1 MKLLVIDACVRGD
14 ESGTRRF
21 YTRYLESLKDED
33 IEVSLL
39 DLAKADLKPCTKE
52 EIYFRDSLSP
62 EEKEKH
68 EICAF
73 AREFRDADE
82 ILVAAPYWDF
92 SFPSCLKV
100 YLEKVSIVGVTFLAT
115 EKGYEGLCK
124 ARKARYFT
132 TAGGIVTA
140 HLGYEYV
147 RTLFKMFGIEETELY
162 TIEGLDLDKN
172 KREQYLAEGINS
184 YFG

>member
-39 DLAKADLKPCTKE
+39 DLAKADLKPYTKE
-52 EIYFRDSLSP
+52 EIYFRDSLSS

-82 ILVAAPYWDF
+82 ILVAAPYWDL

-100 YLEKVSIVGVTFLAT
+100 YLEKVSTVGVTFLAT

-124 ARKARYFT
+124 AKKARYFT

-172 KREQYLAEGINS
+172 KREQYLTEGINS